1 MVQPNPPV
9 AWAGAIIAA
18 KTRTLIPCFHMAPV
32 YGAFHGVAILPFPV
46 PRVIV
51 AVMTLSRKLLNRKPK
66 TAVILGSALG
76 SVVDIVQAPLIIPYG
91 ELEGFPVP
99 KISGHAGNL
108 YVGQIG
114 GQEVAVLAGRAHPYE
129 SGNAGVMR
137 PVLEQLK
144 AVGIETIILTNA
156 AGSLKLSIPPG
167 SIMLMT
173 DHINYSGMNP
183 LIGQHGDENFVPMT
197 DAYGP
202 TLRKRFLAAAKK
214 EKISLKQ
221 GVYVWF
227 SGPSFETPAEI
238 KMAQIIGGSAVGMST
253 APECIMA
260 RRLGLKVAGLSVIT
274 NLGAGIRGA
283 NPSHEET
290 KREGMKAAA
299 NMKRLLARFFT
310 DLT

>member
-1 MVQPNPPV
+1 
-9 AWAGAIIAA
+9 
-18 KTRTLIPCFHMAPV
+18 
-32 YGAFHGVAILPFPV
+32 
-46 PRVIV
+46 
-51 AVMTLSRKLLNRKPK
+51 MTLASKLQGRAPK
-66 TAVILGSALG
+66 TAIILGSALG
-76 SVVDIVQAPLIIPYG
+76 AVVGIVQDPLIIPYTD
-91 ELEGFPVP
+91 LEGFPVP
-99 KISGHAGNL
+99 KISGHAGKL
-108 YVGQIG
+108 YAGTVG

-129 SGNAGVMR
+129 SGNAAVMR
-137 PVLEQLK
+137 PVLDQLK
-144 AVGIETIILTNA
+144 SAGIETLIITNA

-197 DAYGP
+197 DAYDP
-202 TLRKRFLAAAKK
+202 ALRKRFLAAAKK
-214 EKISLKQ
+214 EKIALKQ

-274 NLGAGIRGA
+274 NLGAGIKGA

-290 KREGMKAAA
+290 KREGQKAAH
-299 NMKRLLARFFT
+299 NMQKLLTRFFRDQT
-310 DLT
+310 